1 MPHFPGHR
9 EHMQRLLQGQ
19 GHSFS
24 QRQVPAIPRSF
35 NQFHSV
41 PFLGEHKRYRA
52 GFRPARDFPV
62 ACKQPGQLYPSPHK
76 AVPAAALPG
85 VIAQWDKVKPMGK
98 RGKTGLG
105 AAASLPYP

>member
-41 PFLGEHKRYRA
+41 PFLEG
-52 GFRPARDFPV
+52 
-62 ACKQPGQLYPSPHK
+62 
-76 AVPAAALPG
+76 
-85 VIAQWDKVKPMGK
+85 AQEAQGRV
-98 RGKTGLG
+98 
-105 AAASLPYP
+105 